1 MNKLII
7 FDLDGVLIDSKKIH
21 FLALNKSLA
30 NVDKKYIITKK
41 EQKKFYEGLPTSEKL
56 KILTKQKGLANNMY
70 KIINQKKQEYVYEK
84 FSKIKQDKELI
95 KIFIYLKNNNFNIAV
110 ASNSIRK
117 TLDLCLSNL
126 GISKYVDI
134 SFSNEDVKFSKPDP
148 EIYIKILEHFN
159 LSPNSAIIFEDSEI
173 GIKAAKASG
182 AHVIK
187 IKKRSDISLRF
198 IKRVVSEY
206 FE

>member
-134 SFSNEDVKFSKPDP
+134 SFSNQDVKFSKPDP

>member
-134 SFSNEDVKFSKPDP
+134 SFSNQDVKFSKPDP

-182 AHVIK
+182 ANVVK
-187 IKKRSDISLRF
+187 IKKRSEISLKF
-198 IKRVVSEY
+198 MKKVVKRY

>member
-134 SFSNEDVKFSKPDP
+134 SFSNQDVKFSKPDP

-159 LSPNSAIIFEDSEI
+159 LSPSSAIILEDSEI

-182 AHVIK
+182 ANVVK
-187 IKKRSDISLRF
+187 IKKRSEISLKF
-198 IKRVVSEY
+198 MKKVVKRY